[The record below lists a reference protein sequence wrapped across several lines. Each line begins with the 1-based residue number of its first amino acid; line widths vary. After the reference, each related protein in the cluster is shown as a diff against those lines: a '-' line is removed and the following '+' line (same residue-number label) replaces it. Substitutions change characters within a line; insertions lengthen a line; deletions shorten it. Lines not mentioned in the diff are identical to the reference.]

1 MTTKMKWI
9 KNTLSKIKSLL
20 IWAFTVEEEVPE
32 PEQEDVVVYDEKYFA
47 DIDQSVLNAK
57 MLNVYGDIAAYL
69 TGITSKAITY
79 GIKYFNIEQ
88 IDVGDYTI
96 MNRINEI
103 QRSMCLTKVSTLTN
117 KDTSE
122 KEFITTYNIFNK
134 DSNNDLVKITLTT
147 YLKSISFNNK
157 DRSRLFEASRILA
170 NGFMKAQEID
180 NITRY
185 TNTIDSFKEVNE
197 LTRKELNVEV
207 NTYGNMGDFQTP
219 TLRQY
224 INSGVCELISDADES
239 CKYSCH
245 YIEEPSYIFDI
256 IRKEVV

>member
-1 MTTKMKWI
+1 MKWI
-9 KNTLSKIKSLL
+9 KNTLEKIKSWI
-20 IWAFTVEEEVPE
+20 IWAFTYEEEVPE
-32 PEQEDVVVYDEKYFA
+32 EIEEDVVVYDEKYFS
-47 DIDQSVLNAK
+47 DLDQSVLDDK
-57 MLNVYGDIAAYL
+57 MFDVYGEIAAYL
-69 TGITSKAITY
+69 TGIASKQITY
-79 GIKYFNIEQ
+79 GIKYFNIES

-96 MNRINEI
+96 INRINEI
-103 QRSMCLTKVSTLTN
+103 QRSMCLTKVSTILN

-122 KEFITTYNIFNK
+122 REFITTYSIFNK
-134 DSNNDLVKITLTT
+134 DTESNLVKITLTT

-157 DRSRLFEASRILA
+157 DRSKLFEASRILA

-219 TLRQY
+219 SLMQY
-224 INSGVCELISDADES
+224 INSGQCELISNSDES

-245 YIEEPSYIFDI
+245 YVEEPSLVFDI
-256 IRKEVV
+256 IRKEVI

>member
-1 MTTKMKWI
+1 MKWI
-9 KNTLSKIKSLL
+9 KETLNKIKSWL

-32 PEQEDVVVYDEKYFA
+32 PEQEEAVVYDEKYFA
-47 DIDQSVLNAK
+47 DIDQSVLNPK
-57 MLNVYGDIAAYL
+57 MLNIYGEIAVYL
-69 TGITSKAITY
+69 TGITSKVITY

-96 MNRINEI
+96 INRINEI
-103 QRSMCLTKVSTLTN
+103 QRSMCLTKVSTINN
-117 KDTSE
+117 KDTGE
-122 KEFITTYNIFNK
+122 KEFVTTYNIFNK
-134 DSNNDLVKITLTT
+134 DNDNKLVKITLTT

-170 NGFMKAQEID
+170 NGFMEAQEID

-207 NTYGNMGDFQTP
+207 NTYGNMGDFQTT
-219 TLRQY
+219 TLMQY
-224 INSGVCELISDADES
+224 INSEECEIIGNADDS

-245 YIEEPSYIFDI
+245 YTEEPSMVFDI

>member
-1 MTTKMKWI
+1 MKWI
-9 KNTLSKIKSLL
+9 KNTLSKIKSWL

-96 MNRINEI
+96 INRINEI
-103 QRSMCLTKVSTLTN
+103 QRSMCLTKVSTINN
-117 KDTSE
+117 KDTGE
-122 KEFITTYNIFNK
+122 KEFVTTYNIFNK

-170 NGFMKAQEID
+170 NGFMEAQEID

-207 NTYGNMGDFQTP
+207 NTYGNMGDFQTT
-219 TLRQY
+219 TLMQY
-224 INSGVCELISDADES
+224 INSEECEIIGNTDDS

-245 YIEEPSYIFDI
+245 YIEEPSMVFDI

>member
-1 MTTKMKWI
+1 MKWI
-9 KNTLSKIKSLL
+9 KNTLEKIKSWI
-20 IWAFTVEEEVPE
+20 IWAFTYEEEVPE
-32 PEQEDVVVYDEKYFA
+32 EIEEDVVVYDEKYFS
-47 DIDQSVLNAK
+47 DLDQSVLDDK
-57 MLNVYGDIAAYL
+57 MFDVYGEIAAYL
-69 TGITSKAITY
+69 TGIASKQITY
-79 GIKYFNIEQ
+79 GIKYFNIES

-96 MNRINEI
+96 INRINEI
-103 QRSMCLTKVSTLTN
+103 QRSMCLTKVSTILN

-122 KEFITTYNIFNK
+122 REFITTYSIFNK
-134 DSNNDLVKITLTT
+134 DTESNLVKITLTT

-157 DRSRLFEASRILA
+157 DRSKLFEASRILA

-224 INSGVCELISDADES
+224 INCLLYTS
-239 CKYSCH
+239 
-245 YIEEPSYIFDI
+245 PSPRDS
-256 IRKEVV
+256 

>member
-1 MTTKMKWI
+1 MKWI
-9 KNTLSKIKSLL
+9 KNTLEKIKSWI
-20 IWAFTVEEEVPE
+20 IWAFTYEEEVPE
-32 PEQEDVVVYDEKYFA
+32 EIEEDVVVYDEKYFS
-47 DIDQSVLNAK
+47 DLDQSVLDDK
-57 MLNVYGDIAAYL
+57 MFDVYGEIAAYL
-69 TGITSKAITY
+69 TGIASKQITY
-79 GIKYFNIEQ
+79 GIKYFNIES

-96 MNRINEI
+96 INRINEI
-103 QRSMCLTKVSTLTN
+103 QRSMCLNKVSTILN

-122 KEFITTYNIFNK
+122 REFITTYSIFNK
-134 DSNNDLVKITLTT
+134 DTESNLVKITLTT

-157 DRSRLFEASRILA
+157 DRSKLFEASRILA

>member
-1 MTTKMKWI
+1 MKWI
-9 KNTLSKIKSLL
+9 KNTLEKIKSWI
-20 IWAFTVEEEVPE
+20 IWAFTYEEEVPE
-32 PEQEDVVVYDEKYFA
+32 EIEEDVVVYDEKYFS
-47 DIDQSVLNAK
+47 DLDQSVLDDK
-57 MLNVYGDIAAYL
+57 MFDLYGEIAAYL
-69 TGITSKAITY
+69 TGIASKQITY
-79 GIKYFNIEQ
+79 GIKYFNIES

-96 MNRINEI
+96 INRINEI
-103 QRSMCLTKVSTLTN
+103 QRSMCLTKVSTILN

-122 KEFITTYNIFNK
+122 REFITTYSIFNK
-134 DSNNDLVKITLTT
+134 DTESNLVKITLTT

-157 DRSRLFEASRILA
+157 DRSKLFEASRILA

>member
-1 MTTKMKWI
+1 MKWI
-9 KNTLSKIKSLL
+9 KNTLEKIKSWI
-20 IWAFTVEEEVPE
+20 IWAFTYEEEVPE
-32 PEQEDVVVYDEKYFA
+32 EIEEDVVVYDEKYFS
-47 DIDQSVLNAK
+47 DLDQSVLDDK
-57 MLNVYGDIAAYL
+57 MFDVYGEIAAYL
-69 TGITSKAITY
+69 TGIASKQITY
-79 GIKYFNIEQ
+79 GIKYFNIES

-96 MNRINEI
+96 INRINEI
-103 QRSMCLTKVSTLTN
+103 QRSMCLTKVSTILN

-122 KEFITTYNIFNK
+122 REFITTYSIFNK
-134 DSNNDLVKITLTT
+134 DTESNLVKITLTT

-157 DRSRLFEASRILA
+157 DRSKLFEASRILA